1 LKAAPRINTRGLFE
15 DLQVLVSG
23 SCQNIDLSAAL
34 PPSTPRH
41 PQAPMLCSAPMT
53 APPSTS
59 PQAIAATEVAMPD
72 YDENGVDLTLVRYS
86 LSLTPTQRLKAVE
99 NFMNAMASVRA
110 VPPPSVHSA
119 K

>member
-1 LKAAPRINTRGLFE
+1 
-15 DLQVLVSG
+15 
-23 SCQNIDLSAAL
+23 
-34 PPSTPRH
+34 
-41 PQAPMLCSAPMT
+41 MT
-53 APPSTS
+53 APLSTS
-59 PQAIAATEVAMPD
+59 QSVVAAPETVKPD

-110 VPPPSVHSA
+110 VPPPSVGST

>member
-1 LKAAPRINTRGLFE
+1 
-15 DLQVLVSG
+15 
-23 SCQNIDLSAAL
+23 
-34 PPSTPRH
+34 
-41 PQAPMLCSAPMT
+41 MLRFGTMAVPL
-53 APPSTS
+53 STS
-59 PQAIAATEVAMPD
+59 LPVLAATDSAKPD

-110 VPPPSVHSA
+110 VPPPSVDST